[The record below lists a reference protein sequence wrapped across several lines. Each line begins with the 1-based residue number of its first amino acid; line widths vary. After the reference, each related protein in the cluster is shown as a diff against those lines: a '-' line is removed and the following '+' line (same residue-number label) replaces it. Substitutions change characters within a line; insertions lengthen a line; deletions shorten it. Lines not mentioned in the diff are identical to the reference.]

1 MSKIALKNFQMI
13 GVEGVHGMVTDNH
26 LGKLFQIDRQR
37 AADTIVLLQASVT
50 GNNTL
55 EGFLNK
61 FPTRYFE
68 DDTEF
73 YYDVLG
79 NAARNYPLV
88 EARDENGLVVS
99 SAEGDNV
106 GAGTS
111 KFYLV
116 FDEAAFFDG
125 EIIVGHLN
133 EKYQF
138 RILGDPHIEGSR
150 YAYMVELAGGNTLG
164 VPRERL
170 LNGERFSKEFAPVE
184 RELSRRVGG
193 ISYTTPVSMR
203 GEFTTIR
210 ISDKVPG
217 NKATKKLAFG
227 IPMVNEDPKTGRQ
240 LKGTSNMWM
249 DYEDWQLSLEWAN
262 YKNKAL
268 AFGRSNRNANGEY
281 LNIGKSGMDIRM
293 GSGIFEQAEAGYVR
307 YYNDTSSIMN
317 YILNA
322 LYELSEGKIA
332 FGDRKFIINTGER
345 GALLFN
351 RAAKEN
357 GSGWLPL
364 GLQYSE
370 GNPPALTKTTA
381 AFAPNNAVRM
391 TDHQI
396 TEWQAPN
403 GVFVKLNVD
412 TFYDDKVRNKIL
424 HPEGGVAFSYR
435 FDIWYIGANTGT
447 PNIQKAAVKDAPEV
461 WGYQWGFR
469 NPFTGANFNAN
480 MSYDEDSAVV
490 HRMATLGAIVYDPTR
505 CVSIIPSILT

>member
-26 LGKLFQIDRQR
+26 LGNLFQIDRQR

>member
-26 LGKLFQIDRQR
+26 LGTLFQIDRQR

-227 IPMVNEDPKTGRQ
+227 IPMVKEDPKTGRQ
-240 LKGTSNMWM
+240 IKGTSNMWM

-293 GSGIFEQAEAGYVR
+293 GSGIFEQAEAGYTR
-307 YYNDTSSIMN
+307 YYNDTSSIMD
-317 YILNA
+317 YILDA

-381 AFAPNNAVRM
+381 DFAPNNAVRM

-490 HRMATLGAIVYDPTR
+490 HRMATLAAIVYDPTR
-505 CVSIIPSILT
+505 CVSIIPSILM

>member
-26 LGKLFQIDRQR
+26 LSTLFQIDRQR
-37 AADTIVLLQASVT
+37 AANTIVLLQASVT

-99 SAEGDNV
+99 SAEGENV

-227 IPMVNEDPKTGRQ
+227 IPMVKEDPKTGRQ

-307 YYNDTSSIMN
+307 YYNDTSSIMD
-317 YILNA
+317 YILDA

-381 AFAPNNAVRM
+381 VFAPNNAVRM

-447 PNIQKAAVKDAPEV
+447 PNIQKAGIKNAPEV
-461 WGYQWGFR
+461 WGYEWGFR

-490 HRMATLGAIVYDPTR
+490 HRMTTLAAIVYDPTR
-505 CVSIIPSILT
+505 CVSIIPSILM